1 MLFKFIYF
9 FSDNWHFY
17 FVLIYFLVSTFS
29 GTHVRTGSYA
39 SESASKNFGH
49 QTLVSG
55 NIILGEMTLGQLHC
69 QPEVQ
74 HVQGI
79 LIKVI

>member
-1 MLFKFIYF
+1 MC
-9 FSDNWHFY
+9 
-17 FVLIYFLVSTFS
+17 VLVATPQDLHLKIL
-29 GTHVRTGSYA
+29 GI
-39 SESASKNFGH
+39 K
-49 QTLVSG
+49 TLVSG